1 MIKVFFMNFKD
12 FKLVNIFKITRP
24 YQWVKNI
31 LIFIPMLM
39 SHQLTIDNFILS
51 IKAFIIFSLIAS
63 SIYVIN
69 DIADLE
75 SDKKH
80 PYKKHRPLAAGL
92 INLNQCKIL
101 IFILLLISSFF
112 LLSTNLNFFF
122 LIISYFIISNLYT
135 FLFKKYIYVDLLILS
150 MLYTLR
156 IIAGGVIT
164 DISVS
169 IWLLSFSVFF
179 FISLASVKRQI
190 EIMNLKK
197 VNEKKISGR
206 GYSLQNENTI
216 NKISIFS
223 GCISILVL
231 IFYINSPQI
240 LKLYSSP
247 IFLWGMAFMMFFW
260 ITRIIYIAKKG
271 KIKDDPIVYAINDK
285 ISYLCLFFILCVI
298 WLGITI

>member
-1 MIKVFFMNFKD
+1 MIKVFFMNFKY
-12 FKLVNIFKITRP
+12 FKLFNIFKITRP

>member
-298 WLGITI
+298 WLGITF

>member
-12 FKLVNIFKITRP
+12 FKLVNIFKIIRP

>member
-1 MIKVFFMNFKD
+1 MIKVFFMNFKY

-135 FLFKKYIYVDLLILS
+135 FLFKKYIYVDILILS